1 MLNPAT
7 RFTLP
12 AMQRLQMLAL
22 ATLLSSSALGVQAQT
37 VINGDFSTGLA
48 GWQVIGDASV
58 PGGSA
63 PELWLSTASA
73 DFEDDF
79 PLPAGALNR
88 SGQGATGSDGLE
100 AFVGLTAGMLDPDPQ
115 AGLQAYEG
123 SAALQSFSAGVGDTL
138 SFHWDFGTSDSFA
151 DYAFV
156 IIDGQMFRLAGS
168 ADAARPGRL
177 GNLFQTGPQSFS
189 LSFTSGGTH
198 TLAFGVVDVG
208 DYSVTSTLA
217 VAGVQVTAVPEPGAL
232 ALMLAG
238 VGLAALGGTRRR
250 RSNH

>member
-1 MLNPAT
+1 
-7 RFTLP
+7 
-12 AMQRLQMLAL
+12 MQRLHTLAL
-22 ATLLSSSALGVQAQT
+22 AILLSGSALGVHAQT
-37 VINGDFSTGLA
+37 LNNGDFSAGLV

-58 PGGSA
+58 LGGSA

-73 DFEDDF
+73 EFEDDF

-88 SGQGATGSDGLE
+88 SGQSAVGSDLA
-100 AFVGLTAGMLDPDPQ
+100 AFVGLAAGALDPDPQ
-115 AGLQAYEG
+115 AGLEALEG
-123 SAALQSFSAGVGDTL
+123 SAAFQSFSAGVGDTL
-138 SFHWDFGTSDSFA
+138 SFRWDFGTSDSFA

-156 IIDGQMFRLAGS
+156 VVDGQMFRLAGA
-168 ADAARPGRL
+168 ADAGQPGRL
-177 GNLFQTGPQSFS
+177 GNLFQTGEQSFS

-217 VAGVQVTAVPEPGAL
+217 VAGVQVSAVPEPGAL

-238 VGLAALGGTRRR
+238 IGVAAGGTRRR
-250 RSNH
+250 RSSR